1 MSTHASAAPGTFPAL
16 VLHHAR
22 VRGARPAMREKDLG
36 IWQTLTWADVAGQ
49 VRELAHG
56 LAALGVRSG
65 QHVAIVGENR
75 PRLYLSMMA
84 AQAIGAIPVPL
95 YQDAVAQEML
105 HVLHDAEIR
114 VAIVEDQ
121 AQVDKMLEVADR
133 CPNLAYV
140 VYDDPRG
147 LRNYQE
153 DKLLAFQRLLDR
165 SEEHTSELQS
175 LIRISYA

>member
-1 MSTHASAAPGTFPAL
+1 
-16 VLHHAR
+16 
-22 VRGARPAMREKDLG
+22 MREKDLG

-121 AQVDKMLEVADR
+121 EQVDKMLEEIGRASCRERV
-133 CPNLAYV
+133 CQYV
-140 VYDDPRG
+140 
-147 LRNYQE
+147 
-153 DKLLAFQRLLDR
+153 
-165 SEEHTSELQS
+165 
-175 LIRISYA
+175 